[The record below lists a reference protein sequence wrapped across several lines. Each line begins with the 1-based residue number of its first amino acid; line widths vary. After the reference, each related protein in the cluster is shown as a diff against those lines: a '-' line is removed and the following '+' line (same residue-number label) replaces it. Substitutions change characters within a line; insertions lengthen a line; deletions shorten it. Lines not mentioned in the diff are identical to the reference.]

1 MGGVRAIEDRPTP
14 KEVYNIRL
22 YAECLI
28 IATGSLLFG
37 YDSAFIGTTISRTAF
52 KRDFG
57 ITAATAS
64 DISSNITSAFQ
75 AGAFF
80 GALFCFFTTE
90 RIGRKWAL
98 QVNVVVFILGA
109 ALMTATTENL
119 GMMYAGRALTGV
131 GCGAITATVPS
142 YIAELSVP
150 SIRGILTGLFEIL
163 YQIGSVIGFWIN
175 YGISQNIPA
184 TSQASYRIPLG
195 VQLIPAVLLLVGG
208 FFVHESPLWLMRKG
222 KKDQAVNTLTSI
234 RKLPA
239 DHPYILEDIETIEKR
254 LFEEA
259 SIAESYG
266 TGAMALYK
274 GAFKEC
280 SRKGMRNRFF
290 LIFCAFALQNFSG
303 AAAINYYSPTLFAS
317 LGVTDVALYTGIY
330 GLVKAVASIIY
341 YIFFVDMLGRRRPA
355 IVSSFCCSLCLW
367 IVGTYVKIGNPAA
380 VISAGGTLSASTAQG
395 GQAAIGMIMLYS
407 VL

>member
-1 MGGVRAIEDRPTP
+1 MGGFRAIEDRPTP
-14 KEVYNIRL
+14 KEVYNFRL
-22 YAECLI
+22 YSECLI
-28 IATGSLLFG
+28 LATGSLLFG
-37 YDSAFIGTTISRTAF
+37 YDSAFIGTTIARDAF
-52 KRDFG
+52 TRDFG
-57 ITAATAS
+57 ITTDTAS
-64 DISSNITSAFQ
+64 AISSNITSAFQ

-98 QVNVVVFILGA
+98 QVNVLVFILGA

-119 GMMYAGRALTGV
+119 SMIYAGRALTGL

-163 YQIGSVIGFWIN
+163 YQIGSLIGFWIN
-175 YGISQNIPA
+175 YGISQHI
-184 TSQASYRIPLG
+184 SESSSASYRIPLG
-195 VQLIPAVLLLVGG
+195 VQLIPAVLLLAGG
-208 FFVHESPLWLMRKG
+208 CLVHESPLWLMRKG
-222 KKDQAVNTLTSI
+222 KKDQALNTLTSI
-234 RKLPA
+234 RKLPI
-239 DHPYILEDIETIEKR
+239 DHPYIQEDIANIEAR

-259 SIAESYG
+259 SISESYG
-266 TGAMALYK
+266 TGTMALYR
-274 GAFKEC
+274 GVLKEC
-280 SRKGMRNRFF
+280 TRKGMRNRFL

-303 AAAINYYSPTLFAS
+303 ASAINYYSPTLFAS
-317 LGVTDVALYTGIY
+317 LGVSDVSLYTGIY

-355 IVSSFCCSLCLW
+355 IISSILCSLCLW

-380 VISAGGTLSASTAQG
+380 VISAGGSLSTSTAQG
-395 GQAAIGMIMLYS
+395 GQAAIAMIMIYS